1 MPRVVSVCHKSDC
14 QQLHLFGGVSVIFEL
29 ATFPGSVYF
38 PGTRPGAHPGTRP
51 GARPSGRP
59 GHGRAS
65 GTGEC
70 PSVGAGAIGAAPI
83 FAGSVVYLTP
93 AFSLF

>member
-1 MPRVVSVCHKSDC
+1 MKIKFNFKN
-14 QQLHLFGGVSVIFEL
+14 LHMFGGVSVIFEL

-38 PGTRPGAHPGTRP
+38 PGTRP

-70 PSVGAGAIGAAPI
+70 PSVGVGAIGKAPT
-83 FAGSVVYLTP
+83 FAGSVVDLTP
-93 AFSLF
+93 AFSSF